1 MTLNSIIVWIIVGGI
16 AGTIADWLVS
26 GINVGCLGTVIIGI
40 IGAFVGAW
48 LLSLLNISI
57 GSGLLNE
64 ILTAAVG
71 AIVLLLGLRV
81 LRRARI

>member
-1 MTLNSIIVWIIVGGI
+1 MSLESLIVWVIVGGI

-26 GINVGCLGTVIIGI
+26 GVNMGCLGTVVIGI

-48 LLSLLNISI
+48 LLRLLGVSI
-57 GSGLLNE
+57 GSGLVND
-64 ILTAAVG
+64 IITASIG

-81 LRRARI
+81 LRRV

>member
-1 MTLNSIIVWIIVGGI
+1 MSLESLIVWVIVGGI

-26 GINVGCLGTVIIGI
+26 GVNMGCLGTVVIGI

-48 LLSLLNISI
+48 LLSLLGVSI
-57 GSGLLNE
+57 GSGLVND
-64 ILTAAVG
+64 IITASIG

-81 LRRARI
+81 LRRV